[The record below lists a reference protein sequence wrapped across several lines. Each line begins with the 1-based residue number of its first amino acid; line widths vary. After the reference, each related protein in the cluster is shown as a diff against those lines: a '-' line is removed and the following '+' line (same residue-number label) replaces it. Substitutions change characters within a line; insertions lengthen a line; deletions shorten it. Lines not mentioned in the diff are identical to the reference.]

1 MIENQDN
8 SIVIAIIGSA
18 GTILL
23 ALGANKW
30 GATFMEWVKEKN
42 RLKSDKASYKSSQI
56 QKLNNRIDELE
67 KSVQEERNRI
77 LRTHTI
83 LNSML
88 PLMRIIMKDYPEHVY
103 LLDSLQKEIFEYK
116 TSADGNT
123 NNKNKKYEP
132 EL

>member
-123 NNKNKKYEP
+123 NKKQEV
-132 EL
+132 

>member
-30 GATFMEWVKEKN
+30 GSTFMEWVKEKN
-42 RLKSDKASYKSSQI
+42 RLKSDKATYKHSQI
-56 QKLNNRIDELE
+56 EKLNKRIEKLE
-67 KSVQEERNRI
+67 YSVTEERNRL

-88 PLMRIIMKDYPEHVY
+88 PLMRIIMKDFPEHVY
-103 LLDSLQKEIFEYK
+103 LLDQLQNEIFEYK
-116 TSADGNT
+116 TSADGNADK
-123 NNKNKKYEP
+123 KNQEQ
-132 EL
+132 

>member
-1 MIENQDN
+1 MENQDN
-8 SIVIAIIGSA
+8 AIVLAIIGSA

-30 GATFMEWVKEKN
+30 GSTFMEWVKEKN
-42 RLKSDKASYKSSQI
+42 RLKSDRASYKHSQI

-67 KSVQEERNRI
+67 RSVQEERSRL

-83 LNSML
+83 LNAML

-103 LLDSLQKEIFEYK
+103 LLDSLQKEIFEYR
-116 TSADGNT
+116 TSADGNPE
-123 NNKNKKYEP
+123 NK
-132 EL
+132 

>member
-1 MIENQDN
+1 MENQDN
-8 SIVIAIIGSA
+8 AIVLAIIGSA

-30 GATFMEWVKEKN
+30 GATFMDWVKEKN
-42 RLKSDKASYKSSQI
+42 RLKSDRASYKHSQI

-67 KSVQEERNRI
+67 RSVQEERSRL

-83 LNSML
+83 LNAML

-123 NNKNKKYEP
+123 DNKNQEV
-132 EL
+132 

>member
-30 GATFMEWVKEKN
+30 GSTFLEWVKEKN
-42 RLKSDKASYKSSQI
+42 RIKSDKASFKNSQI

-123 NNKNKKYEP
+123 DNKNQEQ
-132 EL
+132 

>member
-1 MIENQDN
+1 MENQDN
-8 SIVIAIIGSA
+8 AIVLAIIGSA

-30 GATFMEWVKEKN
+30 GSTFMEWVKEKN
-42 RLKSDKASYKSSQI
+42 RIKTDKETYKHSQI

-67 KSVQEERNRI
+67 RSVQEERSRL

-88 PLMRIIMKDYPEHVY
+88 PLMRIIMKDYPEHVS
-103 LLDSLQKEIFEYK
+103 LLDSLQKEIFEYR
-116 TSADGNT
+116 TSADGNPE
-123 NNKNKKYEP
+123 NK
-132 EL
+132 